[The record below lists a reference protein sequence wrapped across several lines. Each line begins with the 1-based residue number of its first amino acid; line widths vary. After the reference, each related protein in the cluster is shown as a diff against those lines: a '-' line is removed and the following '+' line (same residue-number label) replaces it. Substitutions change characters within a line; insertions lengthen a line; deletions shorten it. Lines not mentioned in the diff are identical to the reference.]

1 MVSRRIKQF
10 GTVVVKGD
18 LVGKQKAGFEK
29 LKEEVEEVQE
39 EEKCSEDQEQ
49 P

>member
-10 GTVVVKGD
+10 GAAVVKGD
-18 LVGKQKAGFEK
+18 LVGKEKVGFEK

-39 EEKCSEDQEQ
+39 EEKYS
-49 P
+49 